1 MKLLRLLALLLLLAS
16 TANAQID
23 LLEYRPKVV
32 EIGYRGFSNYQS
44 SYVNS
49 QGRNVF
55 SSDQLLTV
63 RVGVPL
69 VLKEKTLFG
78 VQLKYLRQTYHT
90 EFIPQNSDD
99 IYRYLNEEKLINS
112 GLNFLYQRNLDE
124 KRKIIVLG
132 ATELA
137 SDTTSVNRYSA
148 RYLISGSYNIRKSER
163 LELGYGMVFN
173 YALGVFNV
181 YPTFTYIRALSSKT
195 MIEATLPSFISLRYH
210 PTDKAF
216 LIFKTQFDN
225 WRYSITD
232 ALSQEPAQLTLQRA
246 DLFLSLIY
254 EREIYDWLWTNVEA
268 SYVNNV
274 VYLVS
279 LPGERWRDPIQEY
292 HLKDAAYLKFSL
304 VIVPPRKLWEKV
316 R

>member
-16 TANAQID
+16 TANAQVD

-195 MIEATLPSFISLRYH
+195 MIEATLPSYISLRYH

-316 R
+316 K